1 MSTCRKFLGT
11 AVLDDHL
18 YAVGGQDKSNCHLNS
33 AEVYNP
39 STNEWTA
46 GADMNKQRSGL
57 GLVVANGRLYAL
69 GGTDGSA
76 DHETVEVFD
85 VQTNQWTN
93 HSRMNE
99 A

>member
-1 MSTCRKFLGT
+1 MSTYRKFLGT

-46 GADMNKQRSGL
+46 VADMIKKRFGVSELFG
-57 GLVVANGRLYAL
+57 
-69 GGTDGSA
+69 
-76 DHETVEVFD
+76 
-85 VQTNQWTN
+85 
-93 HSRMNE
+93 
-99 A
+99 